1 MRDFEQHKQL
11 RQQQILN
18 DLLKKLELPAKPNVT
33 VDYDNLPPIGRS
45 NPRIK
50 ALIEQS
56 LRENRRRVRK
66 SSHFESMMPQADYFP
81 ALYETD
87 VDVSPQIS
95 YVMAQRPPLW
105 LDEVRV
111 YRQMPDPL

>member
-1 MRDFEQHKQL
+1 M
-11 RQQQILN
+11 
-18 DLLKKLELPAKPNVT
+18 PSKPNVT

-56 LRENRRRVRK
+56 LRETQTKRRVRK
-66 SSHFESMMPQADYFP
+66 HTSFYPAPQADYFP

-87 VDVSPQIS
+87 VEASPQIT
-95 YVMAQRPPLW
+95 YVLAQRPPLW
-105 LDEVRV
+105 LDEVGVCRTSTV
-111 YRQMPDPL
+111 MITCPLGI